1 MKGFVSITIAR
12 RQSFACVIQPLNDRN
27 FRYCWSM
34 AFNSKAGTI
43 ARWASWNAYG
53 ISIKFHSLKRVS
65 RSELGLFS
73 GLQNMSFCKLTRRL
87 WLHHQKN
94 RFRKRNSRTPMLSR
108 FIFFLLSQLYKRF
121 ICSTVYSFD
130 FSTFRYITQC
140 LKIFKLWR
148 IWCFVCIVH
157 CGKSYIFG

>member
-65 RSELGLFS
+65 RSELGQFS
-73 GLQNMSFCKLTRRL
+73 GLQNMSFCKLTRRF
-87 WLHHQKN
+87 WLHHLKKIDSV
-94 RFRKRNSRTPMLSR
+94 RGILGLRCSHDKDLS
-108 FIFFLLSQLYKRF
+108 FFLLSKLHIKIYLLNSLF
-121 ICSTVYSFD
+121 VWFLD
-130 FSTFRYITQC
+130 FSTHHTMCENLWTMAHLNFC
-140 LKIFKLWR
+140 LKNGW
-148 IWCFVCIVH
+148 
-157 CGKSYIFG
+157 SMQ

>member
-65 RSELGLFS
+65 RSELGQFS
-73 GLQNMSFCKLTRRL
+73 GLQNMSFCKLTRRF
-87 WLHHQKN
+87 WLHHLKKIDSV
-94 RFRKRNSRTPMLSR
+94 RGILGLRCSHDKDLSFRGVFSKSND
-108 FIFFLLSQLYKRF
+108 YKRRN
-121 ICSTVYSFD
+121 C
-130 FSTFRYITQC
+130 
-140 LKIFKLWR
+140 KLNHPDLNTHVGDPSR
-148 IWCFVCIVH
+148 AHYQNGVINFQNVDI
-157 CGKSYIFG
+157 